1 MNLAIDPD
9 LFHSAKDDNNSSQLL
24 IKVEQ
29 HYSKFRIIRNKDILD
44 KEYLYFFRKFRT
56 DRRRKTAVSI
66 VQRLLHTYSPEIS
79 TLIQN
84 PVNLCTELAE
94 LASKKQCDSIECYLL
109 RIATQLSR
117 TKILPEML
125 LLMSGNKNSNAHR
138 CSYDVENISTIRDHL
153 PNLEIVTADQIND
166 FEAVIKRPD
175 IFNELHSKILELRCC
190 LILSKAYNCT
200 WNNNDINGEEID
212 LYCFRENENS
222 RLILVGEC
230 KLRFGEI
237 AKQPITREEI
247 KQLTRKID
255 AAKAF
260 ERKRNDLSQDIEI
273 KGLIISNAVELNP
286 DARELVK
293 EYQTSIHFVN
303 VTMPKNWVNN
313 PKWKINF
320 ANLHFDPPLDPPT

>member
-24 IKVEQ
+24 LKVEQ
-29 HYSKFRIIRNKDILD
+29 HYSKFRIIRNKDTLEKEYSAFLEKFRLD
-44 KEYLYFFRKFRT
+44 KS
-56 DRRRKTAVSI
+56 RRTAVSI
-66 VQRLLHTYSPEIS
+66 VQRLLNTYSPEIS

-94 LASKKQCDSIECYLL
+94 LASKKQCDPIECYLL

-125 LLMSGNKNSNAHR
+125 LLMSGNNNSNAHR
-138 CSYDVENISTIRDHL
+138 CSYYVENISTIRDHL
-153 PNLEIVTADQIND
+153 PNLEIVTADQINE
-166 FEAVIKRPD
+166 FEAFIKKPD
-175 IFNELHSKILELRCC
+175 IFNELHSRILELQCC
-190 LILSKAYNCT
+190 LIISKAYNCT
-200 WNNNDINGEEID
+200 WKNNDINGEEID
-212 LYCFRENENS
+212 VYCFRKNGNS
-222 RLILVGEC
+222 RWLLVGEC

-237 AKQPITREEI
+237 ANQPITWEEI

-255 AAKAF
+255 AAEAF

-273 KGLIISNAVELNP
+273 KGLIISNAVALSP
-286 DARELVK
+286 DARKLVEK
-293 EYQTSIHFVN
+293 YQTPIHFVN

-313 PKWKINF
+313 PKWKIKF
-320 ANLHFDPPLDPPT
+320 ANLHFDPSLDPPI